1 MPWGKQVNER
11 RPPAVSPIL
20 ADFVPGLFFP
30 EHSGSSAATVLSVL
44 LSLSFSCSVSLC
56 QLLPETSPMFLVRI
70 LLFVFALLAILFTP
84 LMHVTITWKDAHPL
98 PYTVSTLRVWVY
110 QPFPDLHPFHN
121 SWLIMKIRR
130 CWIGLIK
137 GLLMISVHL
146 CLKASL
152 RDFFLCCNIK
162 RVYFNRQDKTERTE
176 KKGSWREDRKSF
188 LLNHW
193 WLAVHLSVCHTRLFA

>member
-70 LLFVFALLAILFTP
+70 LLFVFALPAKVCLVLLFKKEIGK
-84 LMHVTITWKDAHPL
+84 TIYRSPRAFHSNLIVESHHGIKFASCTL
-98 PYTVSTLRVWVY
+98 PRNKVF
-110 QPFPDLHPFHN
+110 QPTFIQGEFWMGEIWSYLLF
-121 SWLIMKIRR
+121 KI
-130 CWIGLIK
+130 I
-137 GLLMISVHL
+137 
-146 CLKASL
+146 
-152 RDFFLCCNIK
+152 FL
-162 RVYFNRQDKTERTE
+162 V
-176 KKGSWREDRKSF
+176 
-188 LLNHW
+188 
-193 WLAVHLSVCHTRLFA
+193 